1 MAIAIEKVEKLVAE
15 LRKQPDLEKF
25 RDEQGE
31 EFCRLNG
38 IYGGQLNFLLSVV
51 ATERMRQGNIQAK
64 QNIIAKRNRK

>member
-1 MAIAIEKVEKLVAE
+1 MAIAIEKVEKLVVE

-38 IYGGQLNFLLSVV
+38 INGGQLNFLLSVV
-51 ATERMRQGNIQAK
+51 ASERMRQGNIKAK
-64 QNIIAKRNRK
+64 QDIINKRQ

>member
-38 IYGGQLNFLLSVV
+38 INGGQLNFLLSVV

-64 QNIIAKRNRK
+64 QNIINKRR